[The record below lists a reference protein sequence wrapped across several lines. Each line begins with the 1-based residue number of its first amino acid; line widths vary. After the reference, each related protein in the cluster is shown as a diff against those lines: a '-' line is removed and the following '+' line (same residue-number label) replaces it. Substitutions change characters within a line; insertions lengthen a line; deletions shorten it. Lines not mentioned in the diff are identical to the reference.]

1 MISLKKIDHYKKVFS
16 ESNFKKKTMPKILS
30 VLFAIIFWLY
40 VMDQVNPEMVRT
52 LPNLQVEILNQESIQ
67 SGGYTILDQKV
78 PVVSVKVKGRR
89 KAVMSVTAEDIILS
103 ADLKDF
109 HKGNNYF
116 PINKKIFADNV
127 VIEELSENRVQMNI
141 DHLVEATRKVTIKT
155 VGKLP
160 EGESLGEVKLSPE
173 TVVVRGPE
181 SYVKQVAGVIG
192 VVDLS
197 TIENNVTASIALKS
211 IDQNAQEVEGVNLSS
226 NNVSATLGVLRENN
240 AEIEVDLAGNLP
252 VGYKVT
258 NITVTPKIVALKGKV
273 GAAKE
278 IKVIQTKPVDLS
290 GLTESQTLSIGL
302 VTPSDVSVLGVPEAV
317 KVELAIEK
325 LEEKTLVFT
334 ASDIKW
340 FNLPSGMNV
349 TLSDLGRSLTVKVMA
364 VTSVLNQLE
373 NADLQ
378 LEADAGELK
387 EGPNKIKVTVSSSL
401 QTESITVVPNIIDV
415 EGVKN

>member
-1 MISLKKIDHYKKVFS
+1 MISLKKIDRYKKAFS

-30 VLFAIIFWLY
+30 VLFAIIFWFY

-52 LPNLQVEILNQESIQ
+52 LPNLQVEILNQESVQ

-78 PVVSVKVKGRR
+78 PTVSVKIKGRR
-89 KAVMSVTAEDIILS
+89 KAVMTVKAEDIILS

-141 DHLVEATRKVTIKT
+141 DRLVEATRKITLKTI
-155 VGKLP
+155 GKLP
-160 EGESLGEVKLSPE
+160 EGESLGEIKLSPE

-192 VVDLS
+192 EVDLS

-211 IDQNAQEVEGVNLSS
+211 VDQNAQEVEGVNLSS

-252 VGYKVT
+252 SGYKVT
-258 NITVTPKIVALKGKV
+258 NITVTPNIVALKGKV
-273 GAAKE
+273 GATQE
-278 IKVIQTKPVDLS
+278 VKVIQTKPIDLS
-290 GLTESQTLSIGL
+290 GLTESQSLNVGL
-302 VTPSDVSVLGVPEAV
+302 IAPVDVSVLGIPESV
-317 KVELAIEK
+317 KVELTIEK
-325 LEEKTLVFT
+325 LEEKTLVFS
-334 ASDIKW
+334 ARDIKW
-340 FNLPSGMNV
+340 FNLPSGMNIN
-349 TLSDLGRSLTVKVMA
+349 LPDLERSLTVKVAA

-373 NADLQ
+373 NSDLQ

-387 EGPNKIKVTVSSSL
+387 EGSNKIKVTVSSSL
-401 QTESITVVPNIIDV
+401 QTESMTVFPNVIDV